1 MSYSFKGNGIY
12 TQVFPIRFLR
22 LYARWMI
29 SWNFMFSFLG
39 HTLFLFSLHFKSCI
53 LIYQEAFYKP
63 GKSLPSINTDDNAN
77 EIARTII
84 AILLHYLPIMM

>member
-1 MSYSFKGNGIY
+1 MLSMNDFSVVTDANTFFEIRTKNDQQLLPLIMSYSFKGNGIY

-29 SWNFMFSFLG
+29 SWNLMFSFLG

-53 LIYQEAFYKP
+53 LI
-63 GKSLPSINTDDNAN
+63 
-77 EIARTII
+77 
-84 AILLHYLPIMM
+84 